1 MSNPGYVM
9 VDATGLDVS
18 QSETQTVDG
27 LYEKLETAMG
37 TGKAILLTG
46 VVNGESEVT
55 PSFVTVTEGAGV
67 GFTIG
72 SFTALVTSD
81 DEVSPVGA

>member
-1 MSNPGYVM
+1 MNPGYIM

-18 QSETQTVDG
+18 QAEAQTVDG
-27 LYEKLETAMG
+27 LYEQLETAMT
-37 TGKAILLTG
+37 TGKAILLCG
-46 VVNGESEVT
+46 VKNGDSEVT

-72 SFTALVTSD
+72 SFTALVTD
-81 DEVSPVGA
+81 DDQVTPVGG